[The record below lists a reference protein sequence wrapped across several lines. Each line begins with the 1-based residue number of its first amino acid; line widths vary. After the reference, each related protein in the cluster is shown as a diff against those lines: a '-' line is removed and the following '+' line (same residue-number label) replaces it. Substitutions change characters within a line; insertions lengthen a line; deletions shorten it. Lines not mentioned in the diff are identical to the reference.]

1 MKLLSLTGR
10 AKASP
15 LTIPPA
21 VAAADSVAAAKS
33 APSAPSTASAAQGVR
48 DEVPP
53 RGCGWYDS
61 SFELQQGLRVEEHL
75 DAGTLASQLPLH
87 AWLELQLSG
96 WRGAGQVAPAGAF
109 TPEH

>member
-10 AKASP
+10 AKALP
-15 LTIPPA
+15 LAMPPA

-75 DAGTLASQLPLH
+75 DADTLASQLPLH

-96 WRGAGQVAPAGAF
+96 WRAAAPGTPSCVF
-109 TPEH
+109 TPGH

>member
-10 AKASP
+10 AKALP
-15 LTIPPA
+15 LAMPPA
-21 VAAADSVAAAKS
+21 VAAADSVAAAAS
-33 APSAPSTASAAQGVR
+33 APSSPSTAAAAQSVR
-48 DEVPP
+48 DEAPP

-96 WRGAGQVAPAGAF
+96 WRGAVPGAPSCVF
-109 TPEH
+109 TPGH

>member
-10 AKASP
+10 AKALP
-15 LTIPPA
+15 LAMPPA

-96 WRGAGQVAPAGAF
+96 WRAAAPGTPSCVF
-109 TPEH
+109 TPGH

>member
-10 AKASP
+10 AKALP
-15 LTIPPA
+15 LAMPPA
-21 VAAADSVAAAKS
+21 VAAADSVAAAAC

-96 WRGAGQVAPAGAF
+96 WRGAVPGAPSCVF
-109 TPEH
+109 TPGH